1 MSINAPSFSPL
12 QMLRSLYSACFP
24 VRGQVVS
31 VVITFLAFTRPSVA
45 QTVQLKNAVIITS
58 PSISTE
64 MRTTVSQVLS
74 EEIAKR
80 TGVNLKQVGGWPKK
94 NTPVIAL
101 VLSTDEQLTGAAIP
115 VRYDKNGAEYKKE
128 GFRVVSSMT
137 ANTPTVWIIGADNR
151 GVLFGVGWLLRH
163 LKMGKNSLAI
173 LGGTDIATSPAYPV
187 RGHQLGYRT
196 TANSYDAWTVA
207 QYDQYIRDLAIFG
220 SNAVEG
226 IPFHE
231 EEKPSPLFTI
241 PAAAMNI
248 RISEICR
255 KYDMDYWVWTPATFD
270 LTDKVKRNAELDK
283 HEKFYREC
291 PRLDHIFFPGGD
303 PGNNH
308 PSEVL
313 PFLKDLHDRLIKYHP
328 NAKIWISLQGFNVEE
343 TDYFYRYLNQEKPAW
358 LEGVVSGP
366 GSPPI
371 AETRYR
377 LPASYKHRQYPDI
390 THSVRCEFPVEQ
402 FDQAYALTLGRE
414 PVNPRPYAFA
424 KIQQTYAPFTDGFV
438 SYSDGCHDDVNKVI
452 WSMRSWDP
460 QMDVDE
466 ILKQYSKFFFSDAVE
481 APAADGITALERNWN
496 GPLAENGGVEATFS
510 FWRQLES
517 GHPGLK
523 GNWRWQMLLLRAY
536 YDTYTRRRLLYEQS
550 LEKKANQLLAV
561 TEPGNIKETMDKA
574 LATVNKADL
583 QPVAP
588 ELRKRIEDLCAD
600 LFASIGL
607 QTSVPKYKAK
617 NYERG
622 AVLDHVDYPLN
633 NRWWL
638 SDEFKKIDTVKTA
651 KEQIAALRTIANWEN
666 PGNGSY
672 YDDVSSVSKGPRV
685 KTTSYDATDVA
696 WWDNGF
702 SRKRLSSQLFQGS
715 PVLEYG
721 NLEPG
726 VRYMIRVCGYG
737 DALLRVDGV
746 RLSPVLYHKEADGF
760 KEWIVPL
767 SLTGDGKITVTFD
780 EPEES
785 NLNWR
790 LHSRISDVWLLKR

>member
-1 MSINAPSFSPL
+1 MLQHAYMPIYRFFTKGFCVIILPLVFAFS
-12 QMLRSLYSACFP
+12 SA
-24 VRGQVVS
+24 
-31 VVITFLAFTRPSVA
+31 A
-45 QTVQLKNAVIITS
+45 QPIQLKNAAIITS
-58 PSISTE
+58 PSVSPG
-64 MRTTVSQVLS
+64 MRATASQVLS

-80 TGVNLKQVGGWPKK
+80 TGMALKTTANWPKK
-94 NTPVIAL
+94 GTPAIAL
-101 VLSTDEQLTGAAIP
+101 VLSADEQLMGAAIP
-115 VRYDKNGAEYKKE
+115 VSRDKNGAEYKKE
-128 GFRVVSSMT
+128 GFRIVTGVT
-137 ANTPTVWIIGADNR
+137 GNGAVVWIIGADDR
-151 GVLFGVGWLLRH
+151 GILFGAGWLLRN
-163 LKMGKNSLAI
+163 LDMARNKLQLNEK
-173 LGGTDIATSPAYPV
+173 TDIASSPAYPI

-207 QYDQYIRDLAIFG
+207 QYDQYIRELAIFG

-231 EEKPSPLFTI
+231 DETPSPLFTI
-241 PAAAMNI
+241 PAAEMNI
-248 RISEICR
+248 RLSEICR

-270 LTDKVKRNAELDK
+270 LTDKAKRKAELDM
-283 HEKFYREC
+283 HENFYRQC

-303 PGNNH
+303 PGDNH

-313 PFLKDLHDRLIKYHP
+313 PFLKDLHSRLIKYHP
-328 NAKIWISLQGFNVEE
+328 NAKIWISLQGFSVEQV
-343 TDYFYRYLNQEKPAW
+343 DYFYRYLNREKPTW
-358 LEGVVSGP
+358 LQGVVSGP

-377 LPASYKHRQYPDI
+377 LPKQYQHRQYPDI
-390 THSVRCEFPVEQ
+390 THSVRCEFPVEE

-414 PVNPRPYAFA
+414 SVNPRPYAFA

-452 WSMRSWDP
+452 WSMRGWDP
-460 QMDVDE
+460 QMDVND
-466 ILKQYSKFFFSDAVE
+466 ILKQYSTFFFSGTVE
-481 APAADGITALERNWN
+481 TTAADGITALERNWK

-510 FWRQLES
+510 FWEKLGS
-517 GHPGLK
+517 DHPEFK
-523 GNWRWQMLLLRAY
+523 QNWRWQMLLLRAY
-536 YDTYTRRRLLYEQS
+536 YDVYTRRRLIYEQS
-550 LEKKANQLLAV
+550 LEQQANYVLAMV
-561 TEPGNIKETMDKA
+561 KPVSIKETMDIA
-574 LATVNKADL
+574 LTTVDKADT
-583 QPVAP
+583 QPIAP

-622 AVLDHVDYPLN
+622 AVLDHVHYPLN

-638 SDEFKKIDTVKTA
+638 ADEFKKIGLMKTQD
-651 KEQIAALRTIANWEN
+651 EQMAALQTIAAWED

-672 YDDVSSVSKGPRV
+672 YDDISSVSKGPRV
-685 KTTSYDATDVA
+685 KTISYDATDVA

-702 SRKRLSSQLFQGS
+702 SRKRLSSQLFQNA
-715 PVLEYG
+715 PVLEYDK
-721 NLEPG
+721 LEPG
-726 VRYMIRVCGYG
+726 ARYVIRVCGYG

-746 RLSPVLYHKEADGF
+746 RLSPVIYNKEADTF

-790 LHSRISDVWLLKR
+790 QHSRISDVWLLKR